1 MMMESIFSF
10 LSYFFYLFNQNPLL
24 QNDKTACF
32 LHIVTCDYEVIEKYW
47 GEFGGK
53 WVSPP

>member
-1 MMMESIFSF
+1 MMESIFSF